1 MITNLDL
8 SKAIFKFFD
17 LIFAN
22 NKTDFLFN
30 SDSNYAFIDSYQN
43 NSIRK
48 DDQTILFYNIEDS
61 DNMGNRIKSDFVVY
75 NRDTGKE
82 EIITTTKLSVSFN
95 ILSKKK
101 GMAKNA
107 MRAFAAYIQSS
118 RLESLNNALPFKIFL
133 INSEKENNLTALETG
148 SWVERMD
155 KRLLFAYN
163 DKIEI
168 GDIQFTQLPSSVED
182 VKDIVQNEIIIKWQ

>member
-1 MITNLDL
+1 MITNIDL
-8 SKAIFKFFD
+8 SKAVFKFFD

-30 SDSNYAFIDSYQN
+30 SNSNYAFVDSYQN

-61 DNMGNRIKSDFVVY
+61 DNMGNRIKSDVVIY
-75 NRDTGKE
+75 NRDTNKE
-82 EIITTTKLSVSFN
+82 EVIITKKLNVTFN

-101 GMAKNA
+101 GMAKDA
-107 MRAFAAYIQSS
+107 MMAFSAYVQSS
-118 RLESLNNALPFKIFL
+118 RLESLNNALPFKMYL

-148 SWVERMD
+148 AWVERME
-155 KRLLFAYN
+155 KRLLFAFN

-168 GDIQFTQLPSSVED
+168 GDIQFTQLPSSVEN
-182 VKDIVQNEIIIKWQ
+182 VKNIVQNEIIIK

>member
-1 MITNLDL
+1 MITNIDL
-8 SKAIFKFFD
+8 SKAVFKFFD

-30 SDSNYAFIDSYQN
+30 SNSNYAFVDSYQN

-61 DNMGNRIKSDFVVY
+61 DNMGNRIKSDIVIY
-75 NRDTGKE
+75 NRDTNKE
-82 EIITTTKLSVSFN
+82 EVIITKKLNVTFN

-101 GMAKNA
+101 GMAKDA
-107 MRAFAAYIQSS
+107 MMAFSAYVQSS
-118 RLESLNNALPFKIFL
+118 RLESLNNALPFKMYL

-148 SWVERMD
+148 AWVERME
-155 KRLLFAYN
+155 KRLLFAFN

-168 GDIQFTQLPSSVED
+168 GDIQFTQLPSSVEN
-182 VKDIVQNEIIIKWQ
+182 VKNIVQNEIIIK

>member
-1 MITNLDL
+1 MITNIDL
-8 SKAIFKFFD
+8 SKAVFKFFD

-30 SDSNYAFIDSYQN
+30 SNSNYAFVDSYQN

-61 DNMGNRIKSDFVVY
+61 DNMGNRIKSDVVIY
-75 NRDTGKE
+75 NRDTNKE
-82 EIITTTKLSVSFN
+82 EVIITKKLNVTFN

-101 GMAKNA
+101 GMAKDA
-107 MRAFAAYIQSS
+107 MMAFSAYVQSS
-118 RLESLNNALPFKIFL
+118 RLESLNNALPFKMYL

-148 SWVERMD
+148 AWVERME
-155 KRLLFAYN
+155 KRLLFAFN

-168 GDIQFTQLPSSVED
+168 GDIQFTQLPSSVEN
-182 VKDIVQNEIIIKWQ
+182 VKDIVQNEIIIK